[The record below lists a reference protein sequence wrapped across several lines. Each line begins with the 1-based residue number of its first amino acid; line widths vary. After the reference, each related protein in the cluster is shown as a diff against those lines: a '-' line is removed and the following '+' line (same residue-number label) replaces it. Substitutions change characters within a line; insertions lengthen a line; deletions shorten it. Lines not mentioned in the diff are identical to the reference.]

1 MWGKGNGTWGS
12 GFTGTVS
19 RVPNYVVLAFAAPL
33 IVLLAILFS
42 LTMLCSVS
50 IGASIGCTN
59 EQRRTEQASTF
70 LPDCRAFELVSQPNQ
85 PAPSYE
91 LYFEGNPPAEET
103 HISNFGEAPNDLPE
117 AEYEISTALDGN
129 AALFAS
135 VQPNSEGDGIKANLS
150 RRGPGGWTGENI
162 IPTRSRTAFLCNSA
176 YSTGFTPNLD
186 EIAINIGE
194 SEGEGSPVDACGHA
208 EPPLTPGESEE
219 SANAFLRDTATRS
232 FQLINLTPPGK
243 TSYDPHFD
251 AVSSDGSH
259 VVFQSRA
266 QLTTDA
272 PNGEVVDPSLTSEH
286 CTSDFGNVYVWSQGV
301 VHLLSVLPAGAPV
314 RGTLAGAHPSECGSA
329 PSQSAVFTHSVSA
342 DGERMLFY
350 AGGGFKHPS
359 PLPGE
364 KVRPNAP
371 YIDGGL
377 YLREHP
383 SVDQS
388 AVNGSGECTEPEKA
402 CTVQIDVKQG
412 GLGNSGNGQ
421 FQWASA
427 ETSKIFF
434 TDEEKLT
441 HGSTAAPG
449 KPDLYEYDLEK
460 PRGQRLTDV
469 TANASEPADVL
480 GVSGASEDGSYVYFV
495 AQSDLTGAQQN
506 SQGATALVPAQ
517 GTGELAGG
525 SNGTGNLILGSNKV
539 TNLTVTSGGFFVG
552 QEFEVEGGEDLPALT
567 TVTACA
573 PSCSAPTELTLS
585 KTANKSKPGASLIGY
600 GHNQV
605 TSVSVTSGD
614 FAVGMAITGPGIR
627 PQTWITS
634 VGSGTLTLSRGV
646 AVTASGTQALSATA
660 ANLYMRHA
668 GATTFIA
675 SLNAEGG
682 DQCDWTAIC
691 LTSRVSQNGAFLAF
705 DSLDSLTGYDNHP
718 VHPEACRHLTE
729 LNGDAEPPCMEA
741 FRYAAASAP
750 HGELTCASCNPS
762 GAPPASEFAYAV
774 IEQVSR
780 EGDENGRTMRMDHP
794 VSDSGQ
800 VFFDTMEK
808 LVPADK
814 NGTWDVYEYEG
825 GEGPSAQLH
834 LISTGK
840 SEQPSYFEGASADGS
855 NVFFVTFQSLLRA
868 DTRTDYDL
876 YDARIGGGF
885 VSQSKRVQPP
895 KCESLES
902 LESCHPPLSEPPA
915 EFSAASAALSGAGNL
930 AAAPGQPGVAP
941 GQPGVTKPAKKLTR
955 KQQLARA
962 LKACT
967 MRYRHKLKRRH
978 LCERQAHTRYGAKA
992 SRGHRRNGRAGK

>member
-1 MWGKGNGTWGS
+1 MRPGYGYGCARQASGGGS
-12 GFTGTVS
+12 CLAAGRALALSVTSALALTTVLVLWLTIAAAS
-19 RVPNYVVLAFAAPL
+19 VLAAE
-33 IVLLAILFS
+33 
-42 LTMLCSVS
+42 
-50 IGASIGCTN
+50 GCAN
-59 EQRRTEQASTF
+59 EARRTEQASTF
-70 LPDCRAFELVSQPNQ
+70 LPDCRAFELVSQPYQ
-85 PAPSYE
+85 PAPFYE
-91 LYFEGNPPAEET
+91 RDYAGFPPAEET
-103 HISNFGEAPNDLPE
+103 RLGRVGEAPGFMPE
-117 AEYEISTALDGN
+117 AEFEISTALDGN
-129 AALFAS
+129 AALFDS
-135 VQPNSEGDGIKANLS
+135 VQPNSEGDGIKGNLS
-150 RRGPGGWTGENI
+150 RRGPSGWTGENI
-162 IPTRSRTAFLCNSA
+162 IPARSRNAFLCDSA
-176 YSTGFTPNLD
+176 YSTGFSQNLD

-194 SEGEGSPVDACGHA
+194 SEGEYNPVDACSHA
-208 EPPLTPGESEE
+208 EPPLTPGESAE

-232 FQLINLTPPGK
+232 FQLVNLTPPGT

-266 QLTTDA
+266 QLTADA
-272 PNGEVVDPSLTSEH
+272 PNGEAVDHSITNER
-286 CTSDFGNVYVWSQGV
+286 CTSDFGNVYVWSHGAV
-301 VHLLSVLPAGAPV
+301 RLLTVLPGGTPV
-314 RGTLAGAHPSECGSA
+314 RGTLAGAHLSNRCGDT

-350 AGGGFKHPS
+350 TGGGFKHPGPNS
-359 PLPGE
+359 EG
-364 KVRPNAP
+364 VVHPNAP

-383 SVDQS
+383 SADQS
-388 AVNGSGECTEPEKA
+388 ALNGSGECTEPAKA
-402 CTVQIDVKQG
+402 CTFQIDLPQG
-412 GLGNSGNGQ
+412 VSGSGGNGQ
-421 FQWASA
+421 FQWASGD
-427 ETSKIFF
+427 TSKIFF

-441 HGSTAAPG
+441 PGSTAAPG

-480 GVSGASEDGSYVYFV
+480 GVSGASEDGSYLYFV
-495 AQSDLTGAQQN
+495 GGGDLTGAQQN
-506 SQGATALVPAQ
+506 SQGAIARVPAQ

-525 SNGTGNLILGSNKV
+525 GNGTGNLIPGSNKV
-539 TNLTVTSGGFFVG
+539 TNLTVTSGEFFVG
-552 QEFEVEGGEDLPALT
+552 QEFEVEGGGDLPALT
-567 TVTACA
+567 TVTACS
-573 PSCSAPTELTLS
+573 PSCLAPTELTLS
-585 KTANKSKPGASLIGY
+585 KSANKSTLGASLIGY

-605 TSVSVTSGD
+605 TSVSAISGD
-614 FAVGMAITGPGIR
+614 FSVGMAITGSGIR

-634 VGSGTLTLSRGV
+634 VGGGTLTLSRGV

-660 ANLYMRHA
+660 ANLYVRHA
-668 GATTFIA
+668 GATTFVA

-682 DQCDWTAIC
+682 DQCDWTPIC
-691 LTSRVSQNGAFLAF
+691 LTARVSRNGGFLAF

-718 VHPEACRHLTE
+718 VHPEACKHLTE
-729 LNGDAEPPCMEA
+729 INGDAEPPCMEA
-741 FRYAAASAP
+741 FRYAAASGP

-774 IEQVSR
+774 IEQPYR
-780 EGDENGRTMRMDHP
+780 ESFENGRTMTLDHA

-808 LVPADK
+808 LVPADE

-825 GEGPSAQLH
+825 GEGSSAQLH
-834 LISTGK
+834 LISSGK
-840 SEQPSYFEGASADGS
+840 NQQPSYFEGASADGS

-885 VSQSKRVQPP
+885 KSQSEPVQPP
-895 KCESLES
+895 PCEALEA
-902 LESCHPPLSEPPA
+902 CHPPLSEPPA
-915 EFSAASAALSGAGNL
+915 QLAAGSAALSGAGNL

-941 GQPGVTKPAKKLTR
+941 GQPGVKKPAKKLTR

-967 MRYRHKLKRRH
+967 RRYRHKPKRRQ
-978 LCERQAHTRYGAKA
+978 LCERQAHTRYGANA
-992 SRGHRRNGRAGK
+992 SGVHRRNGRAGK